1 MAAAA
6 ALGCQ
11 RPGGLAL
18 APADTAALACA
29 GCDLLSNTPMPQ
41 PPETA
46 AKLPLDLPRLLMRRA
61 AAVGLAVLA
70 LALVLGL
77 LRMRADMDDEF
88 AAAQALAGLIV
99 RLGGLATA
107 DAATAKQALAE
118 IRLQADQQ
126 RPHHLQ
132 LLLHDAEGA
141 ALLPSAGPV
150 SDAAP
155 MRALLAVHRWLSP
168 STEARAQSWPL
179 ARPDGRAWTITLLAS
194 HESERREA
202 LLNLLGTLALLL
214 LCVAGLLLV
223 MRWNVRHALAPLD
236 RLLAVIKGS
245 GGLDARALQAL
256 PPMPIHELERLA
268 GALRQLGAALA
279 DAEGRRRLLGQQVLT
294 LQEDERTR
302 LARELHDEMGQRLTA
317 LRVDATWLARRLAG
331 QADLAPVVLG
341 MAEQCAGLQADV
353 RGLLA
358 RLRPF
363 EATGDTVSLAQLCQM
378 LAALAGSWR
387 AAGRDGGLQ
396 VQLDLPPCGHGL
408 ADRLQLPQPLGLA
421 LYRIS
426 QEALTNVA
434 RHARAQQVVLRLAC
448 TGALVPGAPVRIDW
462 SVQDDGI
469 GLARPALAQQ
479 QGNGLS
485 GIQERVWAQGAELG
499 FGPGLQGRGLGLS
512 AQIHSHWRRGRA
524 TADAAV
530 AGRDEAVQ

>member
-1 MAAAA
+1 MP
-6 ALGCQ
+6 
-11 RPGGLAL
+11 RPT
-18 APADTAALACA
+18 DI
-29 GCDLLSNTPMPQ
+29 
-41 PPETA
+41 A

-88 AAAQALAGLIV
+88 AAAQALATVIV

-107 DAATAKQALAE
+107 DAATATQALAE
-118 IRLQADQQ
+118 IGLQVAQQ
-126 RPHHLQ
+126 RPQHLQ
-132 LLLHDAEGA
+132 LLLQDADGV
-141 ALLPSAGPV
+141 ALLPSAGPL

-155 MRALLAVHRWLSP
+155 MRALLALHRWLSP
-168 STEARAQSWPL
+168 STQARALGWPV
-179 ARPDGRAWTITLLAS
+179 ARPDGSAWTVTLLAS

-202 LLNLLGTLALLL
+202 LQNLLGTLALLL

-223 MRWNVRHALAPLD
+223 MRWNVQHALAPLD
-236 RLLAVIKGS
+236 RLLAVITGS

-256 PPMPIHELERLA
+256 PAMPIRELERLA
-268 GALRQLGAALA
+268 GALRQLDTALA
-279 DAEGRRRLLGQQVLT
+279 AAEGRRRLLGQQVLS

-331 QADLAPVVLG
+331 QADLARVVQG

-353 RGLLA
+353 RGLLL

-363 EATGDTVSLAQLCQM
+363 DATGDTVSLAQLCQM

-396 VQLDLPPCGHGL
+396 LQLDLPPGSQDGQ

-434 RHARAQQVVLRLAC
+434 RHAGARQVLLRLAC
-448 TGALVPGAPVRIDW
+448 SGDAVPGAPVRIDW
-462 SVQDDGI
+462 SVQDDGS

-479 QGNGLS
+479 RGNGLS
-485 GIQERVWAQGAELG
+485 GIQERVWAQGGELG

-512 AQIHSHWRRGRA
+512 AQFHSHWRPTPAA
-524 TADAAV
+524 TDGGV
-530 AGRDEAVQ
+530 AGHDEALR

>member
-1 MAAAA
+1 MD
-6 ALGCQ
+6 
-11 RPGGLAL
+11 RP
-18 APADTAALACA
+18 
-29 GCDLLSNTPMPQ
+29 M
-41 PPETA
+41 
-46 AKLPLDLPRLLMRRA
+46 DLPRLLMRRA

-88 AAAQALAGLIV
+88 AAAQALAGMIV
-99 RLGGLATA
+99 RLGGLATV
-107 DAATAKQALAE
+107 DAATAMQALAE

-126 RPHHLQ
+126 RPQHLQ
-132 LLLHDAEGA
+132 LLLQDAEGA
-141 ALLPSAGPV
+141 ALLPSGGPV
-150 SDAAP
+150 TDAAP

-245 GGLDARALQAL
+245 GGIDAHALQAL

-331 QADLAPVVLG
+331 QADLAPVVQG

-363 EATGDTVSLAQLCQM
+363 EATGETVSLAQLCQM
-378 LAALAGSWR
+378 LAALAGSWQ

-408 ADRLQLPQPLGLA
+408 ADRLHLPQPLGLA

-448 TGALVPGAPVRIDW
+448 TGDLVPGAPVRIDW

-469 GLARPALAQQ
+469 GLAQPALAQQ

-485 GIQERVWAQGAELG
+485 GIQERVWAQGGELG
-499 FGPGLQGRGLGLS
+499 FEPGLQGRGLGLS
-512 AQIHSHWRRGRA
+512 AQCQSHWRRVQA

-530 AGRDEAVQ
+530 AGRDEAVR

>member
-1 MAAAA
+1 MH
-6 ALGCQ
+6 LPMHLPMH
-11 RPGGLAL
+11 RP
-18 APADTAALACA
+18 
-29 GCDLLSNTPMPQ
+29 M
-41 PPETA
+41 
-46 AKLPLDLPRLLMRRA
+46 DLPRLLMRRA

-77 LRMRADMDDEF
+77 LRMRTDMDDEF

-99 RLGGLATA
+99 RLGGLASA
-107 DAATAKQALAE
+107 DGATAIQALAE
-118 IRLQADQQ
+118 IRQQVAQQ
-126 RPHHLQ
+126 RPQHLQ
-132 LLLHDAEGA
+132 LSLQDADGL
-141 ALLPSAGPV
+141 ALLPSGGPV
-150 SDAAP
+150 TDAAP
-155 MRALLAVHRWLSP
+155 MRALLALHRWLSP
-168 STEARAQSWPL
+168 STEARAVRWPL
-179 ARPDGRAWTITLLAS
+179 ARPDGPAWTITLLAS
-194 HESERREA
+194 QESERREA

-223 MRWNVRHALAPLD
+223 MRWNLQHALAPLD

-256 PPMPIHELERLA
+256 PAMPIRELERLA
-268 GALRQLGAALA
+268 GALRQLDAALA
-279 DAEGRRRLLGQQVLT
+279 DAEARRRLLGQQVLT

-331 QADLAPVVLG
+331 QADLAPVVQG

-363 EATGDTVSLAQLCQM
+363 EATGETVSLAQLCQM

-387 AAGRDGGLQ
+387 AIGRDGGLQ
-396 VQLDLPPCGHGL
+396 LELDLPPCSDGL
-408 ADRLQLPQPLGLA
+408 AGRLRLPQPLGLA

-426 QEALTNVA
+426 QEARTNVA

-448 TGALVPGAPVRIDW
+448 TGDLVPGAPVRIDW

-469 GLARPALAQQ
+469 GLAQPALAQQ

-485 GIQERVWAQGAELG
+485 GIQDRVWAQNGELG
-499 FGPGLQGRGLGLS
+499 FGPGLQGCGLGLS
-512 AQIHSHWRRGRA
+512 TQLHSHWQRA
-524 TADAAV
+524 QTATDAAV
-530 AGRDEAVQ
+530 PQPDEVVR